1 MASRG
6 ADARSGGRDG
16 TMDELTLVVMAAGIG
31 RRYGGLKQIEPI
43 GPNGEWFV
51 DYSVYDA
58 LRSGFT
64 RIVFVVR
71 GEIEAEFRER
81 YGDVLPA
88 VCRVEYVVQ
97 SLDDLPAGFSPP
109 AGRVKPWGT
118 GHAVWS
124 CRNVIDGPFG
134 VINADD
140 FYGRG
145 AFEALA
151 GHFARNRRAEGEHV
165 LVGYEL
171 ANTLTAHGS
180 VRRGVCCV
188 DDDGLLIDVRERHR
202 IARRAG
208 SITSSEDGE
217 TWTEIPGDTIV
228 SLNTWG
234 FGAEFMAGLSRQFPA
249 FLSSRAAELGTAE
262 FFLPD
267 TVGRLIAEGEAR
279 VRVLATDETWF
290 GVTYPE
296 DVQRARRE
304 IADRIAAGAYPARL
318 WSP

>member
-6 ADARSGGRDG
+6 ESARSGGCDG
-16 TMDELTLVVMAAGIG
+16 AMDDLTIVVMAAGIG
-31 RRYGGLKQIEPI
+31 SRYGGSKQVEPI
-43 GPNGEWFV
+43 GPNGEWLV
-51 DYSVYDA
+51 DYAIYDA
-58 LRSGFT
+58 LRAGFA

-71 GEIEAEFRER
+71 DEIEAEFRER
-81 YGDVLPA
+81 YDGVLPA
-88 VCRVEYVVQ
+88 ACRVEYVVQ

-109 AGRVKPWGT
+109 ADRVKPWGT

-124 CRNVIDGPFG
+124 CRHVVDGPFG

-151 GHFARNRRAEGEHV
+151 GFFARSRRAEGEHV

-171 ANTLTAHGS
+171 AKTLTEHGS
-180 VRRGVCCV
+180 VRRGVCRV
-188 DDDGLLIDVRERHR
+188 DAGGLLVEVRERHR
-202 IARRAG
+202 IAWRDG

-217 TWTEIPGDTIV
+217 TWTKLPGDTIV

-234 FGAEFMAGLSRQFPA
+234 FGVEFMAGLSRQFST
-249 FLSSRAAELGTAE
+249 FLADRAAELGTAE

-279 VRVLATDETWF
+279 VRVLSTDETWF

-296 DVQRARRE
+296 DVERARRE

-318 WSP
+318 WSD

>member
-6 ADARSGGRDG
+6 ESARSGGCDG
-16 TMDELTLVVMAAGIG
+16 AMDDLTIVVMAAGIG
-31 RRYGGLKQIEPI
+31 SRYGGSKQVEPI
-43 GPNGEWFV
+43 GPNGEWLV
-51 DYSVYDA
+51 DYAIYDA
-58 LRSGFT
+58 LRAGFA

-71 GEIEAEFRER
+71 DEIEAEFRER
-81 YGDVLPA
+81 YDGVLPA
-88 VCRVEYVVQ
+88 ACRVEYVVQ

-109 AGRVKPWGT
+109 ADRVKPWGT

-124 CRNVIDGPFG
+124 CRHVVDGPFG

-151 GHFARNRRAEGEHV
+151 GFFARSRRAEGEHV

-171 ANTLTAHGS
+171 AKTLTEHGS
-180 VRRGVCCV
+180 VRRGVCRV
-188 DDDGLLIDVRERHR
+188 DAGGLLVEVRERHR
-202 IARRAG
+202 IAWRDG

-217 TWTEIPGDTIV
+217 TWTELPGDTIV

-234 FGAEFMAGLSRQFPA
+234 FGVEFMAGLSRQFST
-249 FLSSRAAELGTAE
+249 FLADRAAELGTAE

-279 VRVLATDETWF
+279 VRVLSTDETWF
-290 GVTYPE
+290 GVTYPD
-296 DVQRARRE
+296 DVERARRE

-318 WSP
+318 WSD

>member
-6 ADARSGGRDG
+6 EGARSGGRDG
-16 TMDELTLVVMAAGIG
+16 AMDDLTLVVMAAGIG
-31 RRYGGLKQIEPI
+31 SRYGGRKQVEPI
-43 GPNGEWFV
+43 GPSGEWLV
-51 DYSVYDA
+51 DYAIYDA
-58 LRSGFT
+58 LRAGFA

-71 GEIEAEFRER
+71 DEIEAEFRER
-81 YGDVLPA
+81 YDGVLSTR
-88 VCRVEYVVQ
+88 CRVEYVVQ

-109 AGRVKPWGT
+109 ADRVKPWGT

-124 CRNVIDGPFG
+124 CRHVVDGPFG

-151 GHFARNRRAEGEHV
+151 GFFARCRRAEGEHV

-171 ANTLTAHGS
+171 ANTLTEHGS
-180 VRRGVCCV
+180 VRRGVCRV
-188 DDDGLLIDVRERHR
+188 DAEGLLVEVRERHR
-202 IARRAG
+202 IAWRDG

-217 TWTEIPGDTIV
+217 TWTKLPEDTIV

-234 FGAEFMAGLSRQFPA
+234 FGEEFMAGLSRQFPA
-249 FLSSRAAELGTAE
+249 FLADRAAELGTAE

-279 VRVLATDETWF
+279 VRVLSTDETWF
-290 GVTYPE
+290 GVTYPD

-304 IADRIAAGAYPARL
+304 IADRIAGGAYPARL
-318 WSP
+318 WSD

>member
-1 MASRG
+1 
-6 ADARSGGRDG
+6 
-16 TMDELTLVVMAAGIG
+16 MDQLTLVVMAAGIG
-31 RRYGGLKQIEPI
+31 SRYGGHKQVEPM
-43 GPNGEWFV
+43 GPNGEWLV
-51 DYSVYDA
+51 DYSIYDA
-58 LRSGFT
+58 MRAGFA

-81 YGDVLPA
+81 YDDVLSA

-97 SLDDLPAGFSPP
+97 SLDDLPDGFSPP
-109 AGRVKPWGT
+109 ADRVKPWGT

-124 CRNVIDGPFG
+124 CRDVIDGPFG

-145 AFEALA
+145 AFDALA
-151 GHFARNRRAEGEHV
+151 GYFARDHRAPGDHV
-165 LVGYEL
+165 LVGYKL
-171 ANTLTAHGS
+171 ANTLSEHGS
-180 VRRGVCCV
+180 VRRGVCRV
-188 DDDGLLIDVRERHR
+188 DANGLLIDVRERHR

-208 SITSSEDGE
+208 SISSSEDGE
-217 TWTEIPGDTIV
+217 TWMEMAGDTIV

-234 FGAEFMAGLSRQFPA
+234 FGVEFMDGLSRQFPA
-249 FLSSRAAELGTAE
+249 FLAAHAAELGTAE

-267 TVGRLIAEGEAR
+267 TVGRLIAEGGAR
-279 VRVLATDETWF
+279 VRVVSTDETWF

-304 IADRIAAGAYPARL
+304 ITERIAAGEYPPRL
-318 WSP
+318 WSD